1 MFKWKNQNRRLILQS
16 MLILQPESSRRL
28 KQQTMKSSR
37 IDGQLRKYLNLS
49 IKWSTLPQ
57 SVLFL
62 ANYLILNEQKC
73 KQRSNEVI
81 KSSNSRNHIV
91 VIDILV
97 LSNRK
102 LFFVE
107 RYFFNTFRNVGFL
120 SIKVAMY
127 SIIYEQLSRL
137 MITFNEAET

>member
-16 MLILQPESSRRL
+16 MLILQPESSRHL

-107 RYFFNTFRNVGFL
+107 RYFFNTFRNIGFL
-120 SIKVAMY
+120 SIEVAMY